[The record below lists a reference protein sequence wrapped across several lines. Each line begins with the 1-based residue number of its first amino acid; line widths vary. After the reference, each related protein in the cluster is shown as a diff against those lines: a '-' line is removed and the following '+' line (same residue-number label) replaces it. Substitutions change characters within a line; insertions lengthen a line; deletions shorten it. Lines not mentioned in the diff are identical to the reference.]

1 MQKKRILLIGGNYLP
16 EPTGIGKYSGEM
28 MKWLAGE
35 GHDCAVVTS
44 YPYYPHWAIQSPYER
59 KSYWYTKELDGQIS
73 DAIKVYRCPHYI
85 PKNPSGLKRIVSD
98 FTFFISAFIQ
108 VCVLLFQTRYDYVIA
123 VAPPFQIGLLGIFY
137 RWIKGGKFIY
147 HVQDLQIDAAKEL
160 GMIKSK
166 SLLNVMLKIEE
177 YVLRKADF
185 LSTISEGMIVKIMNK
200 CRKPVI
206 FFPNWVDTQTFHPL
220 EKKSQL
226 KQQYHISP
234 EEKIVLYSG
243 AIGEKQGLDSIL
255 NAAKA
260 LSNQKIRFIICG
272 SGPYKEKLSLKAQR
286 LGLNNILFLPLQPKE
301 EFNEFLNMADIHLVL
316 QKKNAND
323 LVMPSKLSTILSV
336 GGLALVTASRK
347 TSLYNIITRHDMG
360 IVVEPEN
367 QAALID
373 SIRSAIEHSYTSMK
387 ANARNFA
394 IEFLT
399 INNVIEKFMSE
410 ISPPVRET
418 LAEVIIKKTHAE
430 ADLIS

>member
-1 MQKKRILLIGGNYLP
+1 MP

-28 MKWLAGE
+28 MNWLAGE

-44 YPYYPHWAIQSPYER
+44 YPYYPHWAIQSPYKR
-59 KSYWYTKELDGQIS
+59 KSYWYTKEHDEETGES
-73 DAIKVYRCPHYI
+73 IKVYRCPHYI
-85 PKNPSGLKRIVSD
+85 PKNPSGLRRIISD
-98 FTFFISAFIQ
+98 FTFFISAFLQ
-108 VCVLLFQTRYDYVIA
+108 VCVLLFQPRYDYVIA

-137 RWIKGGKFIY
+137 RWAKGGKFIY
-147 HVQDLQIDAAKEL
+147 HIQDLQIDAAKEL
-160 GMIKSK
+160 GMIKSN
-166 SLLNVMLKIEE
+166 SLLRIMFRIEK

-206 FFPNWVDTQTFHPL
+206 FFPNWVDTLTYHPL

-226 KQQYHISP
+226 RHQYHISP

-255 NAAKA
+255 SAAKA

-272 SGPYKEKLSLKAQR
+272 SGPYKEKLSLKARR

-301 EFNEFLNMADIHLVL
+301 NFNEFLNMADLHLVL
-316 QKKNAND
+316 QKGNAND
-323 LVMPSKLSTILSV
+323 LVMPSKLTTILSV
-336 GGLALVTASRK
+336 GGLAIVTAARK

-367 QAALID
+367 QSALID

-387 ANARNFA
+387 TNARNFA

-399 INNVIEKFMSE
+399 INNVIQKFMSE
-410 ISPPVRET
+410 ISPPVRESLT
-418 LAEVIIKKTHAE
+418 EVIIKKTHAE